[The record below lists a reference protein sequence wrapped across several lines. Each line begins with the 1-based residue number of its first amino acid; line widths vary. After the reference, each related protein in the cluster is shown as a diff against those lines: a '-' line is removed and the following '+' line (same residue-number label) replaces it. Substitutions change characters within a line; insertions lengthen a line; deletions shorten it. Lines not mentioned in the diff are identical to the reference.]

1 MARRRGAS
9 NGCNKRL
16 RHGYRQARRTR
27 GDTHY
32 NGSPR
37 NISREL
43 IRRLSTNKFIISTNK
58 ALEKVVLFR
67 FAEERKT
74 TELLCNYE
82 WWATGYFTEDDIK
95 KYFDTNRIVMRYIG
109 EEKIIL

>member
-1 MARRRGAS
+1 MV
-9 NGCNKRL
+9 KL
-16 RHGYRQARRTR
+16 PH
-27 GDTHY
+27 H
-32 NGSPR
+32 GSPR

-43 IRRLSTNKFIISTNK
+43 IRRLGTNKFIISTNK